1 MKKNYLKTLVCLAA
15 MAGVVAASAVSTYGC
30 WFWSCYQKDCPKALI
45 RED

>member
-30 WFWSCYQKDCPKALI
+30 WFWSCYQKDCPKSLI